1 MAHKAL
7 LNGLRSIAVNV
18 PRMFPA
24 PDGCRS
30 ADSMSVPRADAV
42 GRQAETRVEALI
54 RRDQE
59 WFEVFR
65 RLDGDGPAEL
75 SAVVFDGV
83 GEVERTVREGSLR
96 REYFRRLDG
105 LIARCCE
112 RVGDTATVFVVS
124 YGSGEGVWVAR
135 GPDIRAEEAPPMSL
149 VDVAPT
155 VLHGLG
161 LTAPAETEGQVRVS
175 TAAGPALG
183 AKEETMIA
191 DRLRELGYIE

>member
-1 MAHKAL
+1 M
-7 LNGLRSIAVNV
+7 AVNV
-18 PRMFPA
+18 PGLLPA

-30 ADSMSVPRADAV
+30 ADRAPVPAEAA
-42 GRQAETRVEALI
+42 GHAETPGEAAL

-65 RLDGDGPAEL
+65 RLDGEGPAEL
-75 SAVVFDGV
+75 SVLVFDGV
-83 GEVERTVREGSLR
+83 GEIERTVRDGSRR

-105 LIARCCE
+105 LISRCCE
-112 RVGDTATVFVVS
+112 RAGETATVFVVS
-124 YGSGEGVWVAR
+124 YGSGEPHGVFLAR
-135 GPDIRAEEAPPMSL
+135 GPDVRAEEAPPVAL
-149 VDVAPT
+149 VDVGPT
-155 VLHGLG
+155 VLHALG
-161 LTAPAETEGQVRVS
+161 LAAPGGMEGQVRVS